1 MYEKYRN
8 SGYIYSRLIILN
20 KPAMKKYILLLFC
33 TGAIY
38 GAHAQCL
45 KPSPMTQQQIQTV
58 KGTWKGSYTHNGS
71 QRELV
76 INISARDSNIVVCEI
91 NNPPIPGREADVE
104 YFFCPGGEF
113 HLRKYIGDSSF
124 VFQATPVDNRMKG
137 MVSVY
142 DGKNNRKKTGDFVL
156 SKTE

>member
-1 MYEKYRN
+1 
-8 SGYIYSRLIILN
+8 
-20 KPAMKKYILLLFC
+20 MKKYFPLWMLLLCF
-33 TGAIY
+33 GAFNP
-38 GAHAQCL
+38 ANAQCL

-58 KGTWKGSYTHNGS
+58 KGQWKGSYTHNGS

-76 INISARDSNIVVCEI
+76 INISAPDSNVVICEI
-91 NNPPIPGREADVE
+91 NNPPIPGKEADVE

-124 VFQATPVDNRMKG
+124 VFQATPVDNKMKG

-142 DGKNNRKKTGDFVL
+142 DNKNKRKKTGDFVL
-156 SKTE
+156 AKTD